1 MVCGFVDVESSRL
14 RASDRPRSDWL
25 RVSEVSSLI
34 SGYAATRLELTNV
47 YKGHEGL
54 AEDVGEGE
62 RRADFEGHQ
71 VRRRS
76 LHAVF
81 EEMLCCVCE
90 VMVGSS
96 ADVNFTAVLVRRR
109 GKTDRRRIRRRRAA
123 GGLGGI
129 AKQRQRHC

>member
-1 MVCGFVDVESSRL
+1 MVCGFVDVESSK
-14 RASDRPRSDWL
+14 
-25 RVSEVSSLI
+25 LI
-34 SGYAATRLELTNV
+34 SGYTATRLELTNV

-81 EEMLCCVCE
+81 EEVLCCVCE

-96 ADVNFTAVLVRRR
+96 ADVNFTAVL
-109 GKTDRRRIRRRRAA
+109 
-123 GGLGGI
+123 LE
-129 AKQRQRHC
+129 RQNRP